1 MGLPVQGKA
10 VALVQRNG
18 GFSLA
23 VASTDGV
30 NDSVDVIELNTF
42 ANGSLSIGNQTQIST
57 GGNVIGLHTLLDQGT
72 QKFAAI
78 RNVTGFTSS
87 AVIES
92 TGYVELI
99 YGDFDG
105 SGIVDSGDVG
115 YMLLSYGEAGIT
127 DLDGSG
133 TTDSG
138 DVGLLFLLFN

>member
-1 MGLPVQGKA
+1 M
-10 VALVQRNG
+10 
-18 GFSLA
+18 
-23 VASTDGV
+23 
-30 NDSVDVIELNTF
+30 
-42 ANGSLSIGNQTQIST
+42 
-57 GGNVIGLHTLLDQGT
+57 IGLHTLLDQGT

-92 TGYVELI
+92 TGYVELV